1 MPDRALRMPSQR
13 LVIAVLLTAFSLLSH
28 AINARAQ
35 TTKQLVILDS
45 DIGDDIDDAFALA
58 LAENSP
64 EFQILGVTTA
74 FGDTSLRAQL
84 AVRFLAAT
92 GHANIPVAAGVPT
105 QPRTKFTQAKYAAAG
120 DKNKILP
127 RSGPDFLLE
136 QIRKYPNQITLI
148 AIGPLTNLAAAID
161 KDSATFRRLKR
172 IVMMGGS
179 VNSGYDHNPHPDAE
193 WNIVCDIPAAK
204 KAFASGVPLYI
215 MPLDSTI
222 LKMDEQKRDR
232 LFAQSNALSTA
243 LQELYREW
251 AQPTPTLFDAMAVAY
266 AVEPSLCP
274 TTPLHLTID
283 DKGFTRRGA
292 GPPNVN
298 ACLHSNEAD
307 FFHFY
312 LSRTAP
318 EHSQPAALRK

>member
-1 MPDRALRMPSQR
+1 MPDRALRIPSKR
-13 LVIAVLLTAFSLLSH
+13 LVAAILLTAFSLLSH
-28 AINARAQ
+28 ATSACAQ
-35 TTKQLVILDS
+35 TEKQLVILDS

-64 EFQILGVTTA
+64 EFKILGVTTA

-84 AVRFLAAT
+84 AIRFLEAT
-92 GHANIPVAAGVPT
+92 GHASIPVAAGVLTP
-105 QPRTKFTQAKYAAAG
+105 PRTRFTQASYAAGG
-120 DKNKILP
+120 DKKKILP
-127 RSGPDFLLE
+127 LAAPDFLLE
-136 QIRKYPNQITLI
+136 QIRKYPGQITLI

-161 KDSATFRRLKR
+161 KDPATFRHLKR

-179 VNSGYDHNPHPDAE
+179 IDSGYDHHPHPDAE

-204 KAFASGVPLYI
+204 KVFASGVPLYL

-222 LKMDEQKRDR
+222 LKMDKSRHKA
-232 LFAQSNALSTA
+232 LFAQSTALSTA

-266 AVEPSLCP
+266 AAQPGLCP

-283 DKGFTRRGA
+283 DKGFTRRTS
-292 GPPNVN
+292 GPPNAN
-298 ACLHSNEAD
+298 ACLHSSEAD

-318 EHSQPAALRK
+318 EHSQPAASRK

>member
-1 MPDRALRMPSQR
+1 MPDRASRMPSKR
-13 LVIAVLLTAFSLLSH
+13 LVAAVLLMAFSLLSH
-28 AINARAQ
+28 ATSACAQ
-35 TTKQLVILDS
+35 TEKQLVILDS

-64 EFQILGVTTA
+64 EFKILGLTTA

-84 AVRFLAAT
+84 AAHFLAAT
-92 GHANIPVAAGVPT
+92 GHADIPVAAGVPT
-105 QPRTKFTQAKYAAAG
+105 QPRTKFTQANYAAAG
-120 DKNKILP
+120 GKSKILP
-127 RSGPDFLLE
+127 TSGPDFLLE
-136 QIRKYPNQITLI
+136 QIRKYPGQITLI

-161 KDSATFRRLKR
+161 KDPATFRHLKR

-179 VNSGYDHNPHPDAE
+179 VDTGYDHHPYPDAE

-204 KAFASGVPLYI
+204 KVFASGVPLYV

-222 LKMDEQKRDR
+222 LKMDGPKREA
-232 LFAQSNALSTA
+232 LFAQSTALSTA

-251 AQPTPTLFDAMAVAY
+251 AQSTPTLFDAMAVAY
-266 AVEPSLCP
+266 AAQPGLCP
-274 TTPLHLTID
+274 TTPLHLSID
-283 DKGFTRRGA
+283 DKGFTRRTA
-292 GPPNVN
+292 GPPNANV
-298 ACLHSNEAD
+298 CLHSSEAD

-318 EHSQPAALRK
+318 EPSQPAASRK